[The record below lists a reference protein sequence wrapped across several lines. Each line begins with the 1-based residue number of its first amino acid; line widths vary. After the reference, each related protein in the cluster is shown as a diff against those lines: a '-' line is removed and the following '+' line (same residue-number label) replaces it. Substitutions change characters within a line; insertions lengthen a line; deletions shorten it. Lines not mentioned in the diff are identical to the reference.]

1 VANLAGAS
9 ANVRN
14 SNRRGRG
21 AQTTPSHQPSDTEC
35 RTGGGQSGLLA
46 HSTESTAVLTSRSAL
61 GDNRADGPCISYEPG
76 GAGEQCSLSEAD
88 WARDLARWR
97 VTGRRSGRPRST
109 PVNPI
114 EQDGT
119 RWLVA
124 PYGAVGWVRNVRA
137 SGEVELSH
145 GRHSQRFRAT
155 EVEAEEAAPVLRAYV
170 RKLRVVRPYFNARPD
185 DPLDAFAAEA
195 KCHPVFRLEP
205 R

>member
-1 VANLAGAS
+1 MARAFRMSRVERVNNA
-9 ANVRN
+9 VF
-14 SNRRGRG
+14 RRLI
-21 AQTTPSHQPSDTEC
+21 
-35 RTGGGQSGLLA
+35 GL
-46 HSTESTAVLTSRSAL
+46 
-61 GDNRADGPCISYEPG
+61 GISPG
-76 GAGEQCSLSEAD
+76 GASL
-88 WARDLARWR
+88 LT

-185 DPLDAFAAEA
+185 DPLDAFTAEA
-195 KCHPVFRLEP
+195 KRHPVFRLEP